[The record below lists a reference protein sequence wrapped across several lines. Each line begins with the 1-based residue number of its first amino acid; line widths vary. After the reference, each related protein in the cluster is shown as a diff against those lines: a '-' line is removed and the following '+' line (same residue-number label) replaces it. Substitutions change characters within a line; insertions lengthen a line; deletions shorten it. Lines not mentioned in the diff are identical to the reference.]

1 MLCIINIIE
10 TQLTCRQ
17 LEKKLKR
24 LFFHIATVGLLL
36 ITGFTHAQNRFPD
49 KPINIIVPYA
59 PGGGN
64 DLVARLVAEP
74 LSETLK
80 QSVVVVN
87 KTGAGGSIG
96 ASYVAKAAPDGYN
109 LVMANNSNVTYPDI
123 EKLAARKPSYEMN
136 QLEPLAMFSN
146 DPLFLVVRSDS
157 PFKTALDMVRAVQA
171 KPNSIDYS
179 SSGNLAPIHVTFELV
194 GDAIKASFNQIQY
207 KGVGPAFLGL
217 LGGEVQTTLLNPA
230 VLNANLSSGKIR
242 VLAVT
247 SDKRQILVPDVP
259 TMIELGIDVKYSLW
273 FGLFVTA
280 GTPNEVVQRL
290 RDAIKET
297 SKSEKF
303 ITGMQKAGFLLEYRE
318 GLDFKKYYTED
329 SVKVLKV
336 LQKVVKPEPVK
347 N

>member
-36 ITGFTHAQNRFPD
+36 IAGFTHAQ
-49 KPINIIVPYA
+49 K
-59 PGGGN
+59 
-64 DLVARLVAEP
+64 
-74 LSETLK
+74 
-80 QSVVVVN
+80 
-87 KTGAGGSIG
+87 
-96 ASYVAKAAPDGYN
+96 
-109 LVMANNSNVTYPDI
+109 
-123 EKLAARKPSYEMN
+123 
-136 QLEPLAMFSN
+136 
-146 DPLFLVVRSDS
+146 
-157 PFKTALDMVRAVQA
+157 
-171 KPNSIDYS
+171 
-179 SSGNLAPIHVTFELV
+179 
-194 GDAIKASFNQIQY
+194 
-207 KGVGPAFLGL
+207 
-217 LGGEVQTTLLNPA
+217 
-230 VLNANLSSGKIR
+230 
-242 VLAVT
+242 VT

-318 GLDFKKYYTED
+318 GPDFKKYYTED

>member
-1 MLCIINIIE
+1 
-10 TQLTCRQ
+10 
-17 LEKKLKR
+17 
-24 LFFHIATVGLLL
+24 
-36 ITGFTHAQNRFPD
+36 
-49 KPINIIVPYA
+49 
-59 PGGGN
+59 
-64 DLVARLVAEP
+64 
-74 LSETLK
+74 
-80 QSVVVVN
+80 
-87 KTGAGGSIG
+87 
-96 ASYVAKAAPDGYN
+96 
-109 LVMANNSNVTYPDI
+109 MANNSNVTYPDI

-157 PFKTALDMVRAVQA
+157 PFKTALEMVRAVQA

-179 SSGNLAPIHVTFELV
+179 SSGNLAPIHVAFELV
-194 GDAIKASFNQIQY
+194 GDTVKASFNQIQY

-217 LGGEVQTTLLNPA
+217 LGGEVQTTFLNPA
-230 VLNANLSSGKIR
+230 VLSANLSSGKIR

-247 SDKRQILVPDVP
+247 SDKRQILVPDAP

-280 GTPNEVVQRL
+280 GTPNEIVQRL

-318 GLDFKKYYTED
+318 GPDFKKYYTED